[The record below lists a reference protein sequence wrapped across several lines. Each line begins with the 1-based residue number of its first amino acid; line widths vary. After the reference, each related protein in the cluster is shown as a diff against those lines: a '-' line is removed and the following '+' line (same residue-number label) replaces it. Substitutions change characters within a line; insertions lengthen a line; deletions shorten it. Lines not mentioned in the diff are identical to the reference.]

1 MTLPGSRRAE
11 INMTPLIDVLLV
23 LLIIF
28 MVITPTQSKGLKVQ
42 IPAPDG
48 TPAPVE
54 PQPALVLTVDKDRN
68 YQLNSRAIAGTEL
81 PARLRSL
88 LALRA
93 DKTLF
98 IQGATELE
106 FKDVAMAID
115 IAAGAGFQRFGLLT
129 SKQLR

>member
-1 MTLPGSRRAE
+1 
-11 INMTPLIDVLLV
+11 MTPLIDVLLV

-54 PQPALVLTVDKDRN
+54 PQPALVLVVDKERA
-68 YQLNSRAIAGTEL
+68 YQLNSRTIASAEL
-81 PARLRSL
+81 PSHLRSA

-93 DKTLF
+93 DKTIF
-98 IQGATELE
+98 IQGASELE
-106 FKDVAMAID
+106 FKDVARAID

-129 SKQLR
+129 TKQLR